1 VGTSVKVEAGDDG
14 STSLTVTGAHW
25 VWNEV
30 APERRDAGG
39 ARSRVA
45 DSKPILLGFSRIV
58 SYGANNGLCL
68 FWF

>member
-1 VGTSVKVEAGDDG
+1 MGTSVKVEAGDDG

-39 ARSRVA
+39 
-45 DSKPILLGFSRIV
+45 
-58 SYGANNGLCL
+58 GAEQSGRLKANFAWL
-68 FWF
+68 FTHC